1 MAYKL
6 SSRYEMSLKVC
17 GAYSRDPG
25 NGVARIGCDIMDLLN
40 ISPGDFIEIKN
51 EDGRRTVAKC
61 SSLAPRDEGKAMIRI
76 DGFTRHNLGLGTPQR
91 GKKNKDIV
99 TIRKIMAV
107 PAEKVVFTSAT
118 SIPQINEDYLMEY
131 LENMPLI
138 KGDDI
143 TVRYFGGE
151 LAFRVTDVTPDD
163 VVIISQ
169 KTAFRI
175 DGICFISKEE
185 WEKQKKPW
193 NTKQLR

>member
-1 MAYKL
+1 
-6 SSRYEMSLKVC
+6 
-17 GAYSRDPG
+17 
-25 NGVARIGCDIMDLLN
+25 
-40 ISPGDFIEIKN
+40 
-51 EDGRRTVAKC
+51 
-61 SSLAPRDEGKAMIRI
+61 
-76 DGFTRHNLGLGTPQR
+76 
-91 GKKNKDIV
+91 
-99 TIRKIMAV
+99 
-107 PAEKVVFTSAT
+107 VFTSAT